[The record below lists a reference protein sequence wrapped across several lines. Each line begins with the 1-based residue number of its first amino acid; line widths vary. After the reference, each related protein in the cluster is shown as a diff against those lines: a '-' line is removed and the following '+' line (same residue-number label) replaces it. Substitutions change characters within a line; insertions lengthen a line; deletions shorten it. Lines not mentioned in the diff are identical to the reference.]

1 MKNKYRAALDGLQLN
16 EAEKARLAA
25 EVAHGLAQKRA
36 RKKRLYHIL
45 LPALSAAALCVI
57 ALPLVIAWQPAGEE
71 APNDSQ
77 PPASGDELPEDS
89 DGDPGE
95 DLEAFSCIYEG
106 GGVRLCLNFDL
117 NKIR

>member
-25 EVAHGLAQKRA
+25 EVAHGLEQKRA